1 MSYSFFA
8 FFSGFLDGKQESL
21 DIESNILKD
30 SPFLLKV
37 QKRYEL
43 QYLKKLRQTTNQLE
57 KIKSNSL
64 QLLISLRDINEENTN
79 LLNLDI
85 PNDPRKRE
93 RVSSK
98 LAKLGT
104 ERASILTK
112 LAEADQQEEKLENEL
127 NIFWEKMK
135 GKILIL
141 QASYLLGLSHSRK
154 ENVFWEK
161 DYEMPKLDSSD
172 FSIKRLRKQ
181 AIENAIMAKEG
192 DVQHVS
198 P

>member
-1 MSYSFFA
+1 MLY
-8 FFSGFLDGKQESL
+8 GFYAYLCGFIDGKKESL
-21 DIESNILKD
+21 EIEGNILKE

-43 QYLKKLRQTTNQLE
+43 RYLKRLE
-57 KIKSNSL
+57 QISNLLEEIKSNSL
-64 QLLISLRDINEENTN
+64 QLLISLRDIDEENTN
-79 LLNLDI
+79 LLNLNI

-104 ERASILTK
+104 ERANILNK

-127 NIFWEKMK
+127 DIFWAKIK

-141 QASYLLGLSHSRK
+141 QSSYLRGLSHSRK
-154 ENVFWEK
+154 KNISFER
-161 DYEMPKLDSSD
+161 DYEIPELDISDSS
-172 FSIKRLRKQ
+172 IRELRKR

-192 DVQHVS
+192 DGQHVS